1 VISEFGLHDLY
12 KPIIIKRHN
21 LFLLPPPLPFDVFYP
36 CREYVEVSNHLFCF
50 VFFTGFVFTPS
61 LILLNMFSTGCVSM
75 KYHTI
80 LCKRTLRKNL
90 KPPRD
95 KAPFPNSN
103 FIEQLR
109 NLVDMATSHS
119 SATSTTPSR
128 NSNGRVTSPDT
139 MSSTS
144 QAPVV
149 TPPKR
154 RPHRIYQPAK
164 NSLYDI
170 FQQHSGTALFVR
182 PICWT
187 DLHAQLLGVKWE
199 DAIHLSL

>member
-1 VISEFGLHDLY
+1 
-12 KPIIIKRHN
+12 
-21 LFLLPPPLPFDVFYP
+21 
-36 CREYVEVSNHLFCF
+36 
-50 VFFTGFVFTPS
+50 
-61 LILLNMFSTGCVSM
+61 
-75 KYHTI
+75 
-80 LCKRTLRKNL
+80 
-90 KPPRD
+90 
-95 KAPFPNSN
+95 
-103 FIEQLR
+103 
-109 NLVDMATSHS
+109 MATSHS

-128 NSNGRVTSPDT
+128 KGNGRVTSPDT
-139 MSSTS
+139 TSCTS

-149 TPPKR
+149 IPPKR

-199 DAIHLSL
+199 ELPPCDTPQPTISPATLPSRGHLSPSNTIITLSNALTQILLPDPMHPILSSNAVKTTLMTLWPKAYCTQSWW